1 MRLYAAFVYLF
12 LYIPIAVI
20 AIFSFN
26 AGRNAS
32 DFVGFS
38 VKWYGKALDNPFIMD
53 ALKTS
58 LTVALLSALFA
69 SVFGAMAAVT
79 GLLNFGLS
87 TAFLVGLFDRTLPN
101 RH

>member
-38 VKWYGKALDNPFIMD
+38 VKWYGKALSNPFVMD
-53 ALKTS
+53 ALQTS
-58 LTVALLSALFA
+58 LTIALISAIIAALVFSSAHLTGSA
-69 SVFGAMAAVT
+69 SMRAMSPACGSA
-79 GLLNFGLS
+79 
-87 TAFLVGLFDRTLPN
+87 
-101 RH
+101 

>member
-26 AGRNAS
+26 SGRNAS

-38 VKWYGKALDNPFIMD
+38 VKWYGKDLTLRPPRFFRQNSKAKEIPALE
-53 ALKTS
+53 
-58 LTVALLSALFA
+58 
-69 SVFGAMAAVT
+69 
-79 GLLNFGLS
+79 
-87 TAFLVGLFDRTLPN
+87 
-101 RH
+101 